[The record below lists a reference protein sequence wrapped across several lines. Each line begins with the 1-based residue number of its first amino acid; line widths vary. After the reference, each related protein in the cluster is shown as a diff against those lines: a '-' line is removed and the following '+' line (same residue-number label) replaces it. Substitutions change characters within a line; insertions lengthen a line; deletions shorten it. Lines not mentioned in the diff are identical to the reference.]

1 MLSEEH
7 ISNVTKTSSN
17 QYRMV
22 FSPYCFPHT
31 GETCFS
37 VWTRE
42 FLSQIS
48 LWKESLHS
56 LLQMLLGKNE
66 TSKKNSRTHHPLL
79 PGQRSIS
86 NQFISHSPW
95 NPRSAAA
102 EGKNEAEGEW
112 HRGSGQ
118 GSATKGKEPAFSTF
132 QEGVF
137 RIKVRC
143 TKTKSKPRPSE
154 HEQTD
159 RLGPGM
165 LCCSDCIWA
174 DVSWAPPQ
182 KEYKETTSE

>member
-17 QYRMV
+17 QYHMV

-66 TSKKNSRTHHPLL
+66 TSKKIAGLITYSSPARAQFLISLFPIHPET
-79 PGQRSIS
+79 PGQQLQRARMRQRKSGTEDLVRGVRPRGR
-86 NQFISHSPW
+86 NQHS
-95 NPRSAAA
+95 
-102 EGKNEAEGEW
+102 
-112 HRGSGQ
+112 
-118 GSATKGKEPAFSTF
+118 
-132 QEGVF
+132 VF
-137 RIKVRC
+137 R
-143 TKTKSKPRPSE
+143 
-154 HEQTD
+154 
-159 RLGPGM
+159 
-165 LCCSDCIWA
+165 
-174 DVSWAPPQ
+174 
-182 KEYKETTSE
+182 KEFSG